1 MKSLEPRVHVGAK
14 HVESVIHVGTKHVE
28 SGIHVGTQLVKLADD
43 IVESGIHVGAKHV
56 ELADDIVES
65 GVLDLTVVVNHDRA
79 ALCEYEI
86 VCGMGRSV
94 TQGVLWVS
102 STHKPK
108 GC

>member
-1 MKSLEPRVHVGAK
+1 
-14 HVESVIHVGTKHVE
+14 
-28 SGIHVGTQLVKLADD
+28 LADD
-43 IVESGIHVGAKHV
+43 IVESGVHVGTQLVELADDIVESGVHVGTQLV

-65 GVLDLTVVVNHDRA
+65 GVLGLTVVVNHDRA
-79 ALCEYEI
+79 SLCEYEI

-94 TQGVLWVS
+94 TQAVLWLS